1 VPEPLTEVL
10 DEAAFDELFDST
22 GSDPE
27 FLSELIDSYLADA
40 PVQIEELRTAIAA
53 GDAEA
58 AVRPAHTLKSA
69 SASLAALGLA
79 EHCRRL
85 ERSATAGSL
94 DGAAEMVD
102 SISAEFERVAEALER
117 AKSRVAT

>member
-1 VPEPLTEVL
+1 VPEPMVEVL
-10 DEAAFDELFDST
+10 DQVAFDDLFESIGGDA
-22 GSDPE
+22 E
-27 FLSELIDSYLADA
+27 FLAELIDSYLADA

-53 GDAEA
+53 DDAVA

-94 DGAAEMVD
+94 DGAAETVE
-102 SISAEFERVAEALER
+102 SISAEFERVADALER

>member
-1 VPEPLTEVL
+1 MVEVL
-10 DEAAFDELFDST
+10 DQVAFDDLFESIGGDA
-22 GSDPE
+22 E
-27 FLSELIDSYLADA
+27 FLAELIDSYLADA

-53 GDAEA
+53 DDAEA

-94 DGAAEMVD
+94 DGAAETVE
-102 SISAEFERVAEALER
+102 SISAEFERVADALER

>member
-1 VPEPLTEVL
+1 MVEVL
-10 DEAAFDELFDST
+10 DQVAFDELFDSV
-22 GSDPE
+22 GGDAE
-27 FLSELIDSYLADA
+27 FLAELIDAYLADA
-40 PVQIEELRTAIAA
+40 PVQIGAIQAA
-53 GDAEA
+53 IVAADAEA

-94 DGAAEMVD
+94 DGAAETLD
-102 SISAEFERVAEALER
+102 SISAEFDRVAEALEL
-117 AKSRVAT
+117 AKVKAAS